1 MRIKAMP
8 KTTLPD
14 QKTIKLAA
22 SNERIASD
30 KSVIPRNVVVM
41 PMTVLAQPEKISK
54 PRRKR

>member
-1 MRIKAMP
+1 MRKS
-8 KTTLPD
+8 TLPD
-14 QKTIKLAA
+14 QTTIKLTA
-22 SNERIASD
+22 SNERIASG